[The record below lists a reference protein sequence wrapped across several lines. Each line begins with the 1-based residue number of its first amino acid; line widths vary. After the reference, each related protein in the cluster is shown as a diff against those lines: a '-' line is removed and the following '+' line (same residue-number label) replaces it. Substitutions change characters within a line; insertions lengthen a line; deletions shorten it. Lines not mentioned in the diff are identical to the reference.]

1 MFSYEES
8 NWSRA
13 SRVMGKKYNT
23 VLGSLLLA
31 GAALAAP
38 CPPAITAIAGQV
50 AKLRDV
56 PAPFS
61 PPCRLIAP
69 GALRAA
75 LDRKLRRDLPVA
87 PELFIEALAGLG
99 FIEGEPGTVYSRL
112 LDFYASQVL
121 GYYEPDGDEMVVV
134 NTPAAARAEGDLVW
148 AHELEHAAQE
158 HRFHLPSRLL
168 AMRGDSDEQR
178 AASAIAEGEAMLVMF
193 VLNTPGV
200 APEALALAE
209 TAVRQQARELAP
221 PGVPRYFV
229 ADLAFPYTA
238 GFAAVLRA
246 YRTGGWTAVDRLLA
260 HPPASTAALLHPD
273 RPGVPGTVPAGALP
287 PVPEGWQEVFTDSVG
302 EWGLAFL
309 LGRRLGTPEADALAA
324 GWDGDRLRLVR
335 DRARPDRWAVAW
347 RLACRTVQ
355 ARQSLEEAMQRNL
368 PALFAHLAPPGQ
380 LEFTWV
386 GAGRTLEVLAAWP
399 PPSPRQRSPS

>member
-1 MFSYEES
+1 M
-8 NWSRA
+8 R
-13 SRVMGKKYNT
+13 GKYNT

-38 CPPAITAIAGQV
+38 CPPAIPAIAAKV
-50 AKLRDV
+50 AELRDV

-75 LDRKLRRDLPVA
+75 LDHKLHRDLPVA
-87 PELFIEALAGLG
+87 PELFIEALTRLG
-99 FIEGEPGTVYSRL
+99 FVTGEPAAIYNRL

-134 NTPAAARAEGDLVW
+134 DTPAAGRAEGALVW

-178 AASAIAEGEAMLVMF
+178 AASAIAEGEAMLVMY
-193 VLNTPGV
+193 VLNAPGV
-200 APEALALAE
+200 GAQGLELAE

-221 PGVPRYFV
+221 PGVPEYFV

-246 YRTGGWTAVDRLLA
+246 YRAGGWPAVDRLLA
-260 HPPASTAALLHPD
+260 HPPTSTAALLHPD
-273 RPGVPGTVPAGALP
+273 RPGVPGSVPAAYVASRSRRVAGGLHRLRGRVGAR
-287 PVPEGWQEVFTDSVG
+287 VPARAAARR
-302 EWGLAFL
+302 WGSRCPRRR
-309 LGRRLGTPEADALAA
+309 LGRRPVAA
-324 GWDGDRLRLVR
+324 GAGPRQ
-335 DRARPDRWAVAW
+335 ARPLGRG
-347 RLACRTVQ
+347 
-355 ARQSLEEAMQRNL
+355 
-368 PALFAHLAPPGQ
+368 LAPRLSHRPGAPEPRGGDAAHPPRA
-380 LEFTWV
+380 LRTP
-386 GAGRTLEVLAAWP
+386 GAARAAAVHLGWCGADP
-399 PPSPRQRSPS
+399 